1 MFGHELEF
9 NPKGNSLVEQELV
22 ASGISHNITW
32 DDVTDVVTGG
42 AASQNKYAKKQAD
55 RQNDY
60 NQAVYDFETEEL
72 DRQYNYALQGQ
83 EIKKI
88 NLYRELAF
96 QDESRAQE
104 YNYGMGIR
112 DYQFKQDKRAYNQS
126 VAQATAQKG
135 FNAIASDFAN
145 LQQDRNLMEQQ
156 IELELSRQE
165 TLVNYT
171 AQAYGLQ
178 MKKKKLKSGAMSS
191 LRQSNISAL
200 KAKGSTA
207 ARGQAGRSG
216 AKSLNAIQMEAAAAE
231 NDIVNEL
238 MSDSSQVDMDL
249 LLSRQE
255 NMQDNLALDLSKNNL
270 LAADSLTR
278 QQISLQRAQADLDAE
293 ASILLKPQIAPPLP
307 KPIAMPLPD
316 FQQIYKP
323 IQGPPPMKAIPYQAN
338 LWTAGFSNAL
348 NIASS
353 ALNVGSSAVG
363 FYKAL
368 QG

>member
-22 ASGISHNITW
+22 ASGISHNITL
-32 DDVTDVVTGG
+32 DDVTDVFTGG

-126 VAQATAQKG
+126 VFAQATAQKG

-178 MKKKKLKSGAMSS
+178 MKKEEAEIW
-191 LRQSNISAL
+191 SNVFF
-200 KAKGSTA
+200 A
-207 ARGQAGRSG
+207 A
-216 AKSLNAIQMEAAAAE
+216 I
-231 NDIVNEL
+231 
-238 MSDSSQVDMDL
+238 
-249 LLSRQE
+249 
-255 NMQDNLALDLSKNNL
+255 
-270 LAADSLTR
+270 
-278 QQISLQRAQADLDAE
+278 
-293 ASILLKPQIAPPLP
+293 
-307 KPIAMPLPD
+307 
-316 FQQIYKP
+316 
-323 IQGPPPMKAIPYQAN
+323 
-338 LWTAGFSNAL
+338 
-348 NIASS
+348 
-353 ALNVGSSAVG
+353 
-363 FYKAL
+363 
-368 QG
+368 

>member
-1 MFGHELEF
+1 VFGHELEF
-9 NPKGNSLVEQELV
+9 NPKGSSLVEQELAV
-22 ASGISHNITW
+22 SGISNYIFDTIV
-32 DDVTDVVTGG
+32 DIFTGG
-42 AASQNKYAKKQAD
+42 ASSQNEYQEDQAK
-55 RQNDY
+55 RQNEY

-88 NLYRELAF
+88 NLFRDLAF
-96 QDESRAQE
+96 QDESRAQQ

-126 VAQATAQKG
+126 VEQATAQKG
-135 FNAIASDFAN
+135 FNAIANDFAN

-156 IELELSRQE
+156 IELALSEQE

-178 MKKKKLKSGAMSS
+178 MKKKNLKSGAMSS
-191 LRQSNISAL
+191 LRKSNISAL

-216 AKSLNAIQMEAAAAE
+216 SKSLNAIQMEASAAE

-238 MSDSSQVDMDL
+238 MSGTSQVDMDL

-255 NMQDNLALDLSKNNL
+255 NMQDNLALDLSRNNL
-270 LAADSLTR
+270 MAADSLTR
-278 QQISLQRAQADLDAE
+278 QQISMQRAQADLDAE

-307 KPIAMPLPD
+307 KPLAMPLPD

-323 IQGPPPMKAIPYQAN
+323 IQGPPPMDAVPYQAN
-338 LWTAGFSNAL
+338 LGAAFFRTSLG
-348 NIASS
+348 IASS
-353 ALNVGSSAVG
+353 AVGLFKQDNSG
-363 FYKAL
+363 K
-368 QG
+368 